1 MPNTPDTSSRRD
13 VLGAAAVVAGITAVA
28 AGSIMPGVAQT
39 SSKTFLLVHG
49 AWHGGWCWR
58 RVSDL
63 LEKRGHKV
71 FAPTMTGLGERSH
84 LLDGK
89 INLSTHVTD
98 IANVIKWE
106 GLKDFVLVGHSYGGF
121 VISVLAEQM
130 REPIASIVF
139 LDAFLPDDGQ
149 SLSDIASQPV
159 REGIAAALQ
168 RGDTALKP
176 VPAAVFRVNEKDRA
190 WVDAMC
196 TPHPIGTF
204 TEKVK
209 ITGARDR
216 AAKRAYIR
224 AKEYPSPSFDA
235 ARARAE
241 GSGGWR
247 VYDMPCGHD
256 AMVDMPDRL
265 AEILLEVA

>member
-1 MPNTPDTSSRRD
+1 MAQDSFSRRD
-13 VLGAAAVVAGITAVA
+13 AIAAAALATSVATLGSNNA
-28 AGSIMPGVAQT
+28 AAQT
-39 SSKTFLLVHG
+39 SPKTFLLVHG

-58 RVSDL
+58 RVSDA

-71 FAPTMTGLGERSH
+71 FAPTLTGLGERSH

-121 VISVLAEQM
+121 VISALAEQL
-130 REPIASIVF
+130 RAPIASIVF

-168 RGDTALKP
+168 RGEIGLKP
-176 VPAAVFRVNEKDRA
+176 VPASVFRVNEKDRA

-209 ITGARDR
+209 IDGARDR
-216 AAKRAYIR
+216 VAKRAYIR

-241 GSGGWR
+241 ASGGWR
-247 VYDMPCGHD
+247 VYDMACGHD
-256 AMVDMPDRL
+256 AMVDMPERL
-265 AEILLEVA
+265 TEILLEVA